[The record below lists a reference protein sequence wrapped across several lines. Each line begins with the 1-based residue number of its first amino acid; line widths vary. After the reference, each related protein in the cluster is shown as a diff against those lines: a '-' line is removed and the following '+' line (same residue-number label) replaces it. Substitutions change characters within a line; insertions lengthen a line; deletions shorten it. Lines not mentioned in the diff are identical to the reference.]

1 MLSRRPRVCVPR
13 PGFHLRALIAAYVLA
28 AALLPLGHH
37 DLACHLKSNTHCTT
51 CVIGSSAE
59 LTADAATLTRDPLR
73 DAGSTASAPMAR
85 IVPVVLRPSSGRSPP
100 AAR

>member
-1 MLSRRPRVCVPR
+1 MLSPRPRVCVPR
-13 PGFHLRALIAAYVLA
+13 PGFPTKAVIAAYVLA

-37 DLACHLKSNTHCTT
+37 DLACHLKSSTHCTT

-59 LTADAATLTRDPLR
+59 LTADVAALMRSPLL
-73 DAGSTASAPMAR
+73 DAGSTASAPIAGV
-85 IVPVVLRPSSGRSPP
+85 VPVLLRPSSGRSPP